1 MSHSRTRSNV
11 SSTPTYS
18 QKLNAFVAS
27 AWSKYDAQEM
37 SLSTWARA
45 HTRVFYH
52 EMGGSIPFATLYSQ
66 FMNYATEASAPAPA
80 AVATRTP
87 LRTAVFAEKGK
98 PTVAENKAGASQLN
112 AILYGQYS
120 TWWDAFVAEA
130 EEDTEEDICAH
141 ERFSLHCAKVLSKKT
156 GIPVDSLVPVV
167 DGWLLLKNA

>member
-1 MSHSRTRSNV
+1 MSYSRTRSNV
-11 SSTPTYS
+11 SSTSNYS

-52 EMGGSIPFATLYSQ
+52 EMGGSVPFVTLYSQ
-66 FMNYATEASAPAPA
+66 FMKYANEATA
-80 AVATRTP
+80 ARTP
-87 LRTAVFAEKGK
+87 LHTAVFAEEDK
-98 PTVAENKAGASQLN
+98 PTDAESKAGASQLN

-120 TWWDAFVAEA
+120 IWWDAFVAEA
-130 EEDTEEDICAH
+130 EEDSEDICAH
-141 ERFSLHCAKVLSKKT
+141 GRFSFHCAKLLNKKT

-167 DGWLLLKNA
+167 EGWLLTKNA